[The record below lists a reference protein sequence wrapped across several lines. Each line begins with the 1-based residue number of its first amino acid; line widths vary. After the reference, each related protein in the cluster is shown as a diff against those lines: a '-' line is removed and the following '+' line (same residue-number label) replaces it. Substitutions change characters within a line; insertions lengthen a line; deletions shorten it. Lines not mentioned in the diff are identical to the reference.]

1 MDQLAQQ
8 TGAAP
13 SLLRRLLRYMG
24 AMREV
29 KESGQ
34 DVFEANGLTNSPAD
48 PTMQD
53 CMYFM
58 YA

>member
-1 MDQLAQQ
+1 MSVDQLAQQ

-13 SLLRRLLRYMG
+13 SLLRRLLRYMA

-29 KESGQ
+29 KEIGQ
-34 DVFEANGLTNSPAD
+34 DVFEANGLTHSLAD

-53 CMYFM
+53 CMYFV
-58 YA
+58 